1 MNAGLPFADPVLT
14 CAEAGAWEETWF
26 AHDETREWA
35 AMNVAARA
43 LAAAVEADAAEI
55 GLPPAGGWRVLV
67 LAGKGHNAGDAL
79 LAAALRPGARIDV
92 APVFGMAALR
102 PLAAR
107 AWRQLVD
114 GAGDAGADVSV
125 ISLRGTA
132 TPARY
137 DLVLD
142 GVFGFSGRA
151 PLPPPARAW
160 LAWANAGEIGLRAAV
175 DLPSGGDE
183 AGAFRADFTYATGS
197 VKAPLL
203 ALGNAGRWR
212 YLDLGFFER
221 GAVPTANDRVLRA
234 SELTELRRPRAA
246 HTDKRQHGHV
256 LLVGGSRIYPG
267 AILLAAQAALRS
279 GVGLVTAAVP
289 ESLAAAFAASVP
301 EVMWVGCPETPEGGL
316 ALEATG
322 LVRARATRATAWMVG
337 PGLGREAETL
347 ALVAELLARAE
358 VPVVLDADALQADLV
373 GAGKVARVLTPHAG
387 EFARIAGE
395 AALRDYARAER
406 VVVLKGPVTRVS
418 AGGGGPV
425 YHSPFGGPVLA
436 RGGSGD
442 VLAGLIGGL
451 LAQAPAEP
459 LRAAT
464 RGVVWHGRAADY
476 LARTQG
482 QVAVRTLDLIA
493 ALGPALRGA

>member
-1 MNAGLPFADPVLT
+1 MPADLPLADPVLT
-14 CAEAGAWEETWF
+14 CAEAGAWEEAWF
-26 AHDETREWA
+26 AHDESREWA
-35 AMNVAARA
+35 AMNAAARA
-43 LAAAVEADAAEI
+43 FAAAVRVDAAEI
-55 GLPPAGGWRVLV
+55 GLPEDAGWRVLV

-79 LAAALRPGARIDV
+79 LAAALLPGARIDV
-92 APVFGMAALR
+92 ALVFGMAALR

-107 AWRQLVD
+107 AWRQLAQA
-114 GAGDAGADVSV
+114 AGERVSV
-125 ISLRGTA
+125 ISLRKT
-132 TPARY
+132 TSPARY

-142 GVFGFSGRA
+142 GVFGFSGRP

-160 LAWANAGEIGLRAAV
+160 LTWVNAGEIGLRAAV

-212 YLDLGFFER
+212 YLDLDFFER
-221 GAVPTANDRVLRA
+221 GAVPTASDRVLGVG
-234 SELTELRRPRAA
+234 ELAGLRRPRAA
-246 HTDKRQHGHV
+246 HTEKRQHGHV

-267 AILLAAQAALRS
+267 AILLAAHAALRS

-316 ALEATG
+316 ALAATG
-322 LVRARATRATAWMVG
+322 LVRARSARATAWMVG
-337 PGLGREAETL
+337 PGLGRETETS

-358 VPVVLDADALQADLV
+358 VPVVLDAEALQADLV
-373 GAGKVARVLTPHAG
+373 GAGNVARVLTPHVG

-395 AALRDYARAER
+395 AVLRDYARAAR
-406 VVVLKGPVTRVS
+406 VVVLKGPVTRVC

-425 YHSPFGGPVLA
+425 YHSPWGGPVLA

-464 RGVVWHGRAADY
+464 RGVVWHGLAADRV
-476 LARTQG
+476 ARAQG
-482 QVAVRTLDLIA
+482 QVAVRTLDLVA